1 MIFLN
6 LGKVLNLITE
16 NNINPED
23 VFKLVDKV
31 KTMDL
36 KNEDNIRDVI
46 HEVSKIANKPIDPE
60 KENALVKKI
69 LSDGLNEDLINM
81 I

>member
-1 MIFLN
+1 MN

-46 HEVSKIANKPIDPE
+46 HEVSKIANKWRFNKYD
-60 KENALVKKI
+60 
-69 LSDGLNEDLINM
+69 LNKSYFCNDVNM
-81 I
+81 L

>member
-1 MIFLN
+1 MN

-46 HEVSKIANKPIDPE
+46 HEVSKIANKPIDTE

>member
-1 MIFLN
+1 MN

-46 HEVSKIANKPIDPE
+46 HEVSKIANKSIDAE

>member
-1 MIFLN
+1 MN

-46 HEVSKIANKPIDPE
+46 HEVSKIANKPIDAE

-81 I
+81 TY

>member
-1 MIFLN
+1 MN

-46 HEVSKIANKPIDPE
+46 HEVSKIANKPIDIN

>member
-1 MIFLN
+1 MN

-46 HEVSKIANKPIDPE
+46 HEVSKIDNKPIDAE